1 MKIKDLP
8 KSDRPREKLIAKGAE
23 NLKDSELLAILL
35 RTGTKGK
42 NVIEIASHILS
53 KYSKK
58 RLLQMTYQD
67 LAQINGIDSGKATT
81 LLAAF
86 ELAKR
91 ALEVND
97 TNLPVINSAK
107 DAVAQLA
114 DMRDLKKEHFVVL
127 YLNAKNQLVHKET
140 ISMGTLNANLV
151 HPREVF
157 EPALKYSA
165 AQIIAA
171 HNHPSGDPKP
181 SEDDRDVTKRLT
193 EAGKTD
199 GNRCNGSRDYY
210 EKQLLQ
216 LQRRKN
222 IMTNIKDLEN
232 RLWEAADHM
241 RANSSLR
248 LNEFAEPVLGLI
260 FLKFAGVKFS
270 KTEKEIAAE
279 RKAKTKNYGGAS
291 VARERPVSSADY
303 HAQGTLFVPE
313 KARFSYLI
321 ELPEGTDMGKAVND
335 AMKEIEAENK
345 ELAGILPKSF
355 QNVR

>member
-8 KSDRPREKLIAKGAE
+8 KSDRPREKLLAKGVE
-23 NLKDSELLAILL
+23 NLKDSELLAIIL

-97 TNLPVINSAK
+97 TNLPVINGAK
-107 DAVAQLA
+107 DAVAQLS
-114 DMRDLKKEHFVVL
+114 DMRELKKEHFVVL

-193 EAGKTD
+193 EAGKLMGID
-199 GNRCNGSRDYY
+199 V
-210 EKQLLQ
+210 
-216 LQRRKN
+216 
-222 IMTNIKDLEN
+222 M
-232 RLWEAADHM
+232 DH
-241 RANSSLR
+241 
-248 LNEFAEPVLGLI
+248 VI
-260 FLKFAGVKFS
+260 
-270 KTEKEIAAE
+270 I
-279 RKAKTKNYGGAS
+279 TKNRYFS
-291 VARERPVSSADY
+291 FKE
-303 HAQGTLFVPE
+303 E
-313 KARFSYLI
+313 K
-321 ELPEGTDMGKAVND
+321 
-335 AMKEIEAENK
+335 
-345 ELAGILPKSF
+345 IL
-355 QNVR
+355 

>member
-8 KSDRPREKLIAKGAE
+8 KSDRPREKLIAKGVD

-35 RTGTKGK
+35 RTGITGK
-42 NVIEIASHILS
+42 NVIEIASQILS

-58 RLLQMTYQD
+58 RLLQMTYDD
-67 LAQINGIDSGKATT
+67 LSKISGIDSGKATT

-86 ELAKR
+86 ELSKR

-97 TNLPVINSAK
+97 TNLPVINTAK
-107 DAVAQLA
+107 DAAAQLT

-181 SEDDRDVTKRLT
+181 SEDDLDLTKRLT
-193 EAGKTD
+193 EAGKMMGID
-199 GNRCNGSRDYY
+199 VMDHVIVPKNSYFSFKE
-210 EKQLLQ
+210 EK
-216 LQRRKN
+216 
-222 IMTNIKDLEN
+222 
-232 RLWEAADHM
+232 
-241 RANSSLR
+241 
-248 LNEFAEPVLGLI
+248 LI
-260 FLKFAGVKFS
+260 
-270 KTEKEIAAE
+270 
-279 RKAKTKNYGGAS
+279 
-291 VARERPVSSADY
+291 
-303 HAQGTLFVPE
+303 
-313 KARFSYLI
+313 
-321 ELPEGTDMGKAVND
+321 
-335 AMKEIEAENK
+335 
-345 ELAGILPKSF
+345 
-355 QNVR
+355 

>member
-35 RTGTKGK
+35 RTGKAGR
-42 NVIEIASHILS
+42 NVIEIASQILS

-58 RLLQMTYQD
+58 RLLQMTYDD
-67 LAQINGIDSGKATT
+67 LSKISGIDSAKATT

-86 ELAKR
+86 ELSKR

-97 TNLPVINSAK
+97 TNLPVISDAK
-107 DAVAQLA
+107 DAVAQLS

-157 EPALKYSA
+157 EPALKHSA

-181 SEDDRDVTKRLT
+181 SEDDIELTKRLT
-193 EAGKTD
+193 EAGKMMGVELMD
-199 GNRCNGSRDYY
+199 HVIVSKNSHFSFKE
-210 EKQLLQ
+210 EKLL
-216 LQRRKN
+216 
-222 IMTNIKDLEN
+222 
-232 RLWEAADHM
+232 
-241 RANSSLR
+241 
-248 LNEFAEPVLGLI
+248 
-260 FLKFAGVKFS
+260 
-270 KTEKEIAAE
+270 
-279 RKAKTKNYGGAS
+279 
-291 VARERPVSSADY
+291 
-303 HAQGTLFVPE
+303 
-313 KARFSYLI
+313 
-321 ELPEGTDMGKAVND
+321 
-335 AMKEIEAENK
+335 
-345 ELAGILPKSF
+345 
-355 QNVR
+355 

>member
-8 KSDRPREKLIAKGAE
+8 KTERPREKLIAKGAE

-35 RTGTKGK
+35 RTGKTGK
-42 NVIEIASHILS
+42 NVIEIASQILS

-58 RLLQMTYQD
+58 RLLQMTYED
-67 LAQINGIDSGKATT
+67 LSKISGIDSAKATT

-86 ELAKR
+86 ELSKR

-97 TNLPVINSAK
+97 TNLPVINTAK
-107 DAVAQLA
+107 DAAAQLS

-181 SEDDRDVTKRLT
+181 SEDDLELTKRLT
-193 EAGKTD
+193 EAGKMMGIEVMD
-199 GNRCNGSRDYY
+199 HVIVS
-210 EKQLLQ
+210 
-216 LQRRKN
+216 KN
-222 IMTNIKDLEN
+222 
-232 RLWEAADHM
+232 
-241 RANSSLR
+241 
-248 LNEFAEPVLGLI
+248 
-260 FLKFAGVKFS
+260 
-270 KTEKEIAAE
+270 
-279 RKAKTKNYGGAS
+279 
-291 VARERPVSSADY
+291 
-303 HAQGTLFVPE
+303 
-313 KARFSYLI
+313 SYLSF
-321 ELPEGTDMGKAVND
+321 
-335 AMKEIEAENK
+335 KEEK
-345 ELAGILPKSF
+345 LL
-355 QNVR
+355 

>member
-35 RTGTKGK
+35 RTGTTGK
-42 NVIEIASHILS
+42 NVIEIASQILS

-58 RLLQMTYQD
+58 RLLQMTYDD
-67 LAQINGIDSGKATT
+67 LSKISGIDSAKATT

-86 ELAKR
+86 ELSKR

-97 TNLPVINSAK
+97 TNLLVINTAK
-107 DAVAQLA
+107 DAVAQLT

-157 EPALKYSA
+157 EPALKHSA

-181 SEDDRDVTKRLT
+181 SEDDMDLTKRLT
-193 EAGKTD
+193 EAGKMMGIEIMD
-199 GNRCNGSRDYY
+199 HVIISKNSHFSFKE
-210 EKQLLQ
+210 EKLL
-216 LQRRKN
+216 
-222 IMTNIKDLEN
+222 
-232 RLWEAADHM
+232 
-241 RANSSLR
+241 
-248 LNEFAEPVLGLI
+248 
-260 FLKFAGVKFS
+260 
-270 KTEKEIAAE
+270 
-279 RKAKTKNYGGAS
+279 
-291 VARERPVSSADY
+291 
-303 HAQGTLFVPE
+303 
-313 KARFSYLI
+313 
-321 ELPEGTDMGKAVND
+321 
-335 AMKEIEAENK
+335 
-345 ELAGILPKSF
+345 
-355 QNVR
+355 